1 LPRTW
6 CHRDLER
13 ADLPA
18 YLVGRAALVGRRD
31 NGDRHRFSNRT
42 DHGPN
47 DIGTSR
53 LHLVRACEASL
64 RRLKTDYIDLYQ
76 VHRPDR
82 RTPTQETLWALD
94 ESGPRRQGSLSR
106 RRQFLRTGDLQKFLS
121 AQDHYSLMF
130 RDIEK
135 PMEPFCVKYGMGM
148 NSYFQLAGGLLTG
161 KYRRQPTR
169 HGKWDAQ
176 EVGRECTALEMRLHP
191 FRPVVSCSAR
201 LCFVLIF

>member
-1 LPRTW
+1 VIQSLWVVRSRFTFAARAR

-31 NGDRHRFSNRT
+31 NGDRHKFSNRT

-53 LHLVRACEASL
+53 
-64 RRLKTDYIDLYQ
+64 
-76 VHRPDR
+76 
-82 RTPTQETLWALD
+82 
-94 ESGPRRQGSLSR
+94 
-106 RRQFLRTGDLQKFLS
+106 
-121 AQDHYSLMF
+121 YSLMY

-135 PMEPFCVKYGMGM
+135 PMEPFCVKYGLGM

-161 KYRRQPTR
+161 KYPPPAYSAWKVGCAGRSADRR
-169 HGKWDAQ
+169 A
-176 EVGRECTALEMRLHP
+176 VLSATALGEVESGRTH
-191 FRPVVSCSAR
+191 RTRNAA
-201 LCFVLIF
+201 

>member
-1 LPRTW
+1 MPRTW

-64 RRLKTDYIDLYQ
+64 RRLKTHSSISI
-76 VHRPDR
+76 RCTDR
-82 RTPTQETLWALD
+82 TGETPTQETLWALD

-106 RRQFLRTGDLQKFLS
+106 RRQFLRTGDL
-121 AQDHYSLMF
+121 
-130 RDIEK
+130 R
-135 PMEPFCVKYGMGM
+135 PFCVKYGMGM
-148 NSYFQLAGGLLTG
+148 NSYFPLAGGLLTG
-161 KYRRQPTR
+161 KYPPPAYFGMERSLSGVRILPLRQT
-169 HGKWDAQ
+169 
-176 EVGRECTALEMRLHP
+176 
-191 FRPVVSCSAR
+191 
-201 LCFVLIF
+201 